1 MSITRDEKNLLL
13 ENYTLINNSVRYL
26 INEIPKH
33 EKYLHECRKYREIM
47 VIVEDIHLR
56 SIQGLA
62 FVNLLK
68 VRSNESEE
76 ESFIEETE
84 SSEEDNSEDVIYLGS
99 NYENDEK
106 EN

>member
-1 MSITRDEKNLLL
+1 M
-13 ENYTLINNSVRYL
+13 
-26 INEIPKH
+26 
-33 EKYLHECRKYREIM
+33 
-47 VIVEDIHLR
+47 VEDIHLR
-56 SIQGLA
+56 SVQGLA

-76 ESFIEETE
+76 ESFLEETE

-106 EN
+106 ENQVINKQNLTENLFFIFLLTVGGTVGPRVPGTNPFQ